1 MKENKVSINVI
12 SGFNNANF
20 CGLLKSSKNFT
31 WKVNEVDYNQVFQ
44 TLTNSNAKI
53 WKKRANI
60 TLIWTTPELI
70 SSEFKKLE
78 NGITINSKKIKDEVE
93 YFCSCVDSVK
103 KYSDI
108 VLVPN
113 WILKQQNEGNL
124 TLSYLK
130 NSGLEYNLSFM
141 NQCLYEKLG
150 KEKNF
155 YILNSSKWLINCGSI
170 KAYDSKLWYL
180 MKNPFSNFFFKEA
193 ILDLENLYTSIKGQ
207 NKKLL
212 ILDLDNTL
220 WGGIVGDIGWK
231 NLRLGGHDYLG
242 EAFQDF
248 QTKIKSLSKNG
259 LLLALASKND
269 ENIAAEAIKKHPEM
283 ILSMN
288 DFVTH
293 RINWDDKAKNISE
306 MVEELNIGLQSVVF
320 FDDNPVERD
329 RVRKTLPEVFVPDL
343 PKDPTDYFTF
353 LSKLRCFDTT
363 YISAE
368 DKSRGKLY
376 KIESKRTTLK
386 KKIKSLS
393 QWIETLELEV
403 SIENIKKENKL
414 RCLQLLNK
422 TNQMNLSTRRLN
434 EQEFSNWINK
444 NSNYLWTIRAKDKFG
459 DYGII
464 GILSLSMKNK
474 VVHIV
479 DFILSCRVV
488 GRCIENILIEFLKD
502 FCRYHNI
509 NKINGEYKKT
519 KKNSLI
525 CEFLKKLNIINKNKF
540 SFVLLSKKNNI
551 SLPKIKIVKPSLRK
565 K

>member
-1 MKENKVSINVI
+1 MKENKVSINII
-12 SGFNNANF
+12 SSFNNANF
-20 CGLLKSSKNFT
+20 SGLLKSSKNFS
-31 WKVNEVDYNQVFQ
+31 WSINELGYNQVFQ
-44 TLTNSNAKI
+44 TLTNSNSKI
-53 WKKRANI
+53 WKKRRNI
-60 TLIWTTPELI
+60 TLIWTTPESI

-78 NGITINSKKIKDEVE
+78 NGNIINPNKIKDEVE
-93 YFCSCVDSVK
+93 YFCSCVESVK

-108 VLVPN
+108 VLIPN
-113 WILKQQNEGNL
+113 WILKQQNEDSL
-124 TLSYLK
+124 TLSHLK
-130 NSGLEYNLSFM
+130 NSSLKYNLSLM
-141 NQCLYEKLG
+141 NQCLYEKFYKAENL
-150 KEKNF
+150 
-155 YILNSSKWLINCGSI
+155 YILNSSKWLTNCGSI
-170 KAYDSKLWYL
+170 KAYNSKLWYL
-180 MKNPFSNFFFKEA
+180 MKNPFSNDFFKEA

-220 WGGIVGDIGWK
+220 WGGIVGDVGWK
-231 NLRLGGHDYLG
+231 NLRLGGHDHLG

-269 ENIAAEAIKKHPEM
+269 EAVAIEAIEKHPEM

-293 RINWDDKAKNISE
+293 KINWDDKAKNISE
-306 MVEELNIGLQSVVF
+306 IVDELNIGLQSVVF
-320 FDDNPVERD
+320 FDDSPAERD
-329 RVRKTLPEVFVPDL
+329 RVKKTLPEVFVPEL
-343 PKDPTDYFTF
+343 PKDPTDYFAF

-363 YISAE
+363 HISAE
-368 DKSRGKLY
+368 DKVRGKLY
-376 KIESKRTTLK
+376 KVENKRTSLK

-393 QWIETLELEV
+393 QWIETLELEIL
-403 SIENIKKENKL
+403 IENIKKENKP

-434 EQEFSNWINK
+434 EQEFVNWINK
-444 NSNYLWTIRAKDKFG
+444 NSNYLWTVRAKDKFG

-464 GILSLSMKNK
+464 GILSLSMKDK

-488 GRCIENILIEFLKD
+488 GRCIENVLIEFVKD
-502 FCRYHNI
+502 FCRHNKI
-509 NKINGEYKKT
+509 SKINGKYKKT

-525 CEFLKKLNIINKNKF
+525 YEFLKKLNIINENKS
-540 SFVLLSKKNNI
+540 SFIILSKKNNVG
-551 SLPKIKIVKPSLRK
+551 LPKIKVTKPSLRK
-565 K
+565 R